1 MNIQEINPY
10 IRLAIHSEFLAT
22 FCINRRIILDYEL
35 LYVEEGKFLLIY
47 NEKNFLC
54 QKGDLILLCP
64 GIPHSF
70 HSLKVNLRQPH
81 IHFDL
86 KYDNHSDKVFISFRD
101 YHELSSSE
109 RLMIRENA
117 FPHLTDR
124 PVLKINDKETFLQLF
139 YDIIDGKDNKS
150 LNCKAKMLCL
160 LSAIISENAPGTF
173 TMPSN
178 DPGLASLVKSYIDS
192 NYKQDIQLS
201 DLEKQFGYSKFYL
214 EKLFKQEYGVSV
226 INYRNSKRM
235 SAATELLPVYSVSQT
250 AQMLGFSS
258 IYAFSRAFRAA
269 YGISPTK
276 YVQHRIPKN
285 DTIE

>member
-10 IRLAIHSEFLAT
+10 IRLAIHSELLDS

-35 LYVEEGKFLLIY
+35 LYVEEGKFLLVY
-47 NEKNFLC
+47 NDKKFLC

-70 HSLKVNLRQPH
+70 HSLNVNLSQPH

-86 KYDNHSDKVFISFRD
+86 KYDNHSDEIFICFRD
-101 YHELSSSE
+101 YHELTSTE

-117 FPHLTDR
+117 FPHLTDC
-124 PVLKINDKETFLQLF
+124 PILKINDKEAFLQLF
-139 YDIIDGKDNKS
+139 YDIIDSKDNKS
-150 LNCKAKMLCL
+150 LNCKSKMQHL
-160 LSAIISENAPGTF
+160 LSAIISENAPGAF
-173 TMPSN
+173 TLPPN
-178 DPGLASLVKSYIDS
+178 DPGIASLVKSYIDS
-192 NYKQDIQLS
+192 NYKQEISLS

-250 AQMLGFSS
+250 AQILGFSS
-258 IYAFSRAFRAA
+258 IYAFSRAFRTA
-269 YGISPTK
+269 YGVSPTK
-276 YVQHRIPKN
+276 YGEQHRK
-285 DTIE
+285 